1 MQFELTQEYL
11 DNLKEAIAS
20 GNDAFV
26 RESMAELHAADIS
39 RILGELS
46 TEEAY
51 FILKSLDREMGAEI
65 IRDLDGDVRKRFL
78 KNFSPEEIS
87 PYFKYISSD
96 DAVDILNEQPIQV
109 REEVVALIK
118 NKEKAN
124 HIRELLHYEEDVAG
138 GLMQKELVK
147 ANLNWTV
154 RQCIEEIRR
163 QSKKVQHVFSVYVVD
178 DNDRLLGIVSLKK
191 MLLSEDD
198 TLIADIYEHDIL
210 SIESYRDAQEVA
222 QMMERY
228 DLEAI
233 PVVNVHGK
241 LLGRI
246 TIDDIVDVIKE
257 EAKADI
263 QAMTGISED
272 TEETANVWRM
282 SWSRLP
288 WLLIG
293 MAGGILGARFLG
305 LFESTISAVPAMA
318 FFIPLITATGGN
330 VGIQSSS
337 VVVQSLADKSSIHNF
352 GIQRLFKGFVVALIN
367 GVAIS
372 SIVFS
377 FNILIG
383 ESTDIATI
391 VSIALLSV
399 VILSSFMG
407 TITPILLDRIGFN
420 PALAAGPFITTAN
433 DLLGLGVYFLVAHLL
448 LSVK

>member
-11 DNLKEAIAS
+11 EQLRDAVAA
-20 GNDAFV
+20 GNNEYI

-39 RILGELS
+39 AILGELDTDES
-46 TEEAY
+46 Y
-51 FILKSLDREMGAEI
+51 FIMKSLDRELGAEI
-65 IRDLDGDVRKRFL
+65 IRDLDADVRKKFL
-78 KNFSPEEIS
+78 KNFTSEEIAY
-87 PYFKYISSD
+87 YFKYIHSD
-96 DAVDILNEQPIQV
+96 DAVDILNEQPIQK

-163 QSKKVQHVFSVYVVD
+163 QSKKVEKIYSVYVVD
-178 DNDRLLGIVSLKK
+178 DNEKLLGIVSLKK
-191 MLLSEDD
+191 ILLSEDE
-198 TLIADIYEHDIL
+198 TLIADIYEADIL
-210 SIESYRDAQEVA
+210 SVESYRDAEEVA

-228 DLEAI
+228 DLESI

-246 TIDDIVDVIKE
+246 TIDDVVDVIKE
-257 EAKADI
+257 EAKADM
-263 QAMTGISED
+263 QAMAGISEH
-272 TEETANVWRM
+272 TEEDANVWRM
-282 SWSRLP
+282 SWARLP

-293 MAGGILGARFLG
+293 MSGGIAGARFLG
-305 LFESTISAVPAMA
+305 LFEETISIVPAMA

-337 VVVQSLADKSSIHNF
+337 VVVQSLADKSSINNF
-352 GIQRLFKGFVVALIN
+352 GFQRLFKGFLVALIN
-367 GVAIS
+367 GIAIS
-372 SIVFS
+372 SIVLA
-377 FNILIG
+377 FNIFIG
-383 ESTDIATI
+383 EKTEIAII
-391 VSIALLSV
+391 VSIALFSV
-399 VILSSFMG
+399 VILSSIMG
-407 TITPILLDRIGFN
+407 TITPIILDKFGFN

-433 DLLGLGVYFLVAHLL
+433 DLLGLGVYFSVAHLL
-448 LSVK
+448 YNL